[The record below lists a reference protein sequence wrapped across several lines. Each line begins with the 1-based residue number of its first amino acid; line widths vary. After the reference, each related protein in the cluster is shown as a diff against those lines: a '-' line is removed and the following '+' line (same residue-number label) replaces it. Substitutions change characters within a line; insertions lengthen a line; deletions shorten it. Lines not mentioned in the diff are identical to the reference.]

1 MATIADISV
10 VLKSMQ
16 NSEHFIVCVVLW
28 LCCGLASIIS
38 CMYVFANIKH
48 RSLRNT
54 LVSSYALLC
63 FNAILYEFMLARAM
77 ECTGNPVYL
86 FLVINHSLL
95 VIAMLMFISLCI
107 KVVRHELVR

>member
-1 MATIADISV
+1 MAAIADLSV
-10 VLKSMQ
+10 VLESLQ
-16 NSEHFIVCVVLW
+16 NSEYFIVCVVLW

-38 CMYVFANIKH
+38 LIYVFANVKH
-48 RSLRNT
+48 RGLRNT
-54 LVSSYALLC
+54 LISSCALLC

-95 VIAMLMFISLCI
+95 VVAMLMFVSLCI
-107 KVVRHELVR
+107 KVVRHDLVR